1 MFEILF
7 QFQGGMFQNTFQQLQ
22 SWGFFDVV
30 IPFALIFAILYTVI
44 NAVPF
49 LKDVAEAKDG
59 KVKVKESRK
68 NIRVTIALAI
78 SLMTV
83 VPHVIGVYPGGVDVV
98 QVINQFLPE
107 TTLVVLTLFV
117 LLMLFGL
124 TGSPKYGE
132 EDTNAFRTFAPWVAL
147 GVIALLL
154 YRAISPQAFPF
165 LDQFRL
171 FNDPSFQA
179 LIIAVMV
186 FGLVIWLVVGGQP
199 KPPAAGTP

>member
-30 IPFALIFAILYTVI
+30 IPFALIFAIVYTVI
-44 NAVPF
+44 NKVPF
-49 LKDVAEAKDG
+49 LEDVMKDKPGGG
-59 KVKVKESRK
+59 KEVHESRK
-68 NIRVTIALAI
+68 NIRITIALAI

-83 VPHVIGVYPGGVDVV
+83 VPHILGLYPGGVDVV

-107 TTLVVLTLFV
+107 TTLVVLVLFV
-117 LLMLFGL
+117 VMLLFGL
-124 TGSPKYGE
+124 TGAPTKKDGT
-132 EDTNAFRTFAPWVAL
+132 DTVNLFEKFAPFLAL
-147 GVIALLL
+147 FVIAFLL
-154 YRAISPQAFPF
+154 YRAINPQFLPF

-179 LIIAVMV
+179 LIIAVAV
-186 FGLVIWLVVGGQP
+186 FALVIWLVVGRTS
-199 KPPAAGTP
+199 K

>member
-30 IPFALIFAILYTVI
+30 IPFALIFAIVYTILNKVS
-44 NAVPF
+44 F
-49 LKDVAEAKDG
+49 LEDVMKDKQGGG
-59 KVKVKESRK
+59 KELHESRR
-68 NIRVTIALAI
+68 NIRITIALAI

-83 VPHVIGVYPGGVDVV
+83 VPHVIGLYPGGVDVV

-117 LLMLFGL
+117 VMMLLGL
-124 TGSPKYGE
+124 TGNPKTGKPNEQKDWFTFLSP
-132 EDTNAFRTFAPWVAL
+132 F
-147 GVIALLL
+147 IALAIIGFLL

-165 LDQFRL
+165 LNDFRL

-179 LIIAVMV
+179 LIIAVAV
-186 FGLVIWLVVGGQP
+186 FALVIYLVVGGKTKAP
-199 KPPAAGTP
+199 

>member
-44 NAVPF
+44 DTVPF
-49 LKDVAEAKDG
+49 LRDEKTKKGKDAEG
-59 KVKVKESRK
+59 KEINIFVGEKR
-68 NIRVTIALAI
+68 NIRIVIALAI
-78 SLMTV
+78 SLMAV
-83 VPHVIGVYPGGVDVV
+83 VPHVIGVYPGGVDIV

-107 TTLVVLTLFV
+107 TTLVVVTL
-117 LLMLFGL
+117 LILSLL
-124 TGSPKYGE
+124 TGLMGGDANTQSKLAGW
-132 EDTNAFRTFAPWVAL
+132 APWGGLIV
-147 GVIALLL
+147 VALLL

-179 LIIAVMV
+179 LIIAVLV
-186 FGLVIWLVVGGQP
+186 FGLVIWLVVG
-199 KPPAAGTP
+199 KK